1 MLQDCSEPDDSQ
13 WAKDGGNVNQY
24 FWYLIQFCP
33 AALWQIIVFPRLD
46 LVNLDLVSLDL
57 VNLDLVLDLMNK
69 LQLPF
74 SHFNL
79 YPDSI

>member
-46 LVNLDLVSLDL
+46 LVNLDLVLILANQIAQISEISFG
-57 VNLDLVLDLMNK
+57 N
-69 LQLPF
+69 
-74 SHFNL
+74 
-79 YPDSI
+79 